1 MPNSCGGVQLYL
13 CVYLYMCVYL
23 CVFASVWQC
32 LSVCGTSNWQGRFA
46 VCRNHWQRF
55 AWLLL
60 LRAAFAFW
68 PTANEQTNKR
78 TTERV
83 NKRMNKRISE
93 RMTKQTL
100 PVCICCVWPM
110 EERQQQQHRP
120 HYDLTGLRALR
131 QLRQQQPRQQQQNV
145 TQKMR
150 NGKKAIV
157 KFDIGLTGS
166 LEMANKYFE
175 VSSFNSLKR
184 NDI

>member
-1 MPNSCGGVQLYL
+1 M
-13 CVYLYMCVYL
+13 
-23 CVFASVWQC
+23 CVFARVWQC

-83 NKRMNKRISE
+83 NRRMNKRISE

-100 PVCICCVWPM
+100 PVCICCVCVAQRGRAAAAPA
-110 EERQQQQHRP
+110 
-120 HYDLTGLRALR
+120 ALR
-131 QLRQQQPRQQQQNV
+131 PNRAKSIETIEATTTATTTTKCYTKN
-145 TQKMR
+145 
-150 NGKKAIV
+150 
-157 KFDIGLTGS
+157 
-166 LEMANKYFE
+166 E
-175 VSSFNSLKR
+175 KR
-184 NDI
+184 KESNC